1 MNQNISIPK
10 PKTEFNIN
18 DVQQVSCLNCKHQI
32 DDNGV
37 IAYCNKIKMPQA
49 SKELKRCLLKTKIK

>member
-1 MNQNISIPK
+1 MPK